1 MEVERFFEM
10 MEVLEER
17 MVKLEAFRLE
27 SMAAVWWNKLQKK
40 KGNAK
45 KKHQLEHGGRFAN
58 C

>member
-1 MEVERFFEM
+1 MEVP
-10 MEVLEER
+10 EER